1 VTTRQSTETVHD
13 KPGTVALPSTD
24 QCIRTWW
31 GSVRRSTAQ
40 LGQRECTVHQANAA
54 LPSLACTTALGHN
67 RRLRHDK
74 PTSGTSSVHP
84 GTSQSCIGI
93 RIGIPFILRRFVD
106 LATAD
111 TGAVLSLHTQRAL
124 PCGQLA
130 QTDRWFSR
138 LGKAWRT
145 RWIPWLRFRRPTG
158 ALPGGRLMTSFATR
172 AGTQGRLVG
181 RVRLPLCPTTAAAA
195 PTRHAPARSLHPAH

>member
-1 VTTRQSTETVHD
+1 VS
-13 KPGTVALPSTD
+13 AL
-24 QCIRTWW
+24 CIKQTLRCPHC
-31 GSVRRSTAQ
+31 
-40 LGQRECTVHQANAA
+40 L
-54 LPSLACTTALGHN
+54 HN
-67 RRLRHDK
+67 RRLRQAD
-74 PTSGTSSVHP
+74 SAGTSQIHP
-84 GTSQSCIGI
+84 GTSQSCIRII
-93 RIGIPFILRRFVD
+93 RIGWYSICCRLGNGGHD
-106 LATAD
+106 D

-145 RWIPWLRFRRPTG
+145 RWIPWHRCRRPTG

-195 PTRHAPARSLHPAH
+195 PARRTPARSLHPAYWCYGAVASCSAAWFGRQTHLIVLHKFSLAPAQPVEIGLFVQRVLCV

>member
-1 VTTRQSTETVHD
+1 VGRAVFAISVSASRS
-13 KPGTVALPSTD
+13 ALKVRFR
-24 QCIRTWW
+24 IRIRFRIRF
-31 GSVRRSTAQ
+31 VRF
-40 LGQRECTVHQANAA
+40 GG
-54 LPSLACTTALGHN
+54 ACFLFAIRARFA
-67 RRLRHDK
+67 RRLVK
-74 PTSGTSSVHP
+74 SVSLFPTIS
-84 GTSQSCIGI
+84 SQSMIYKRYCRLGN
-93 RIGIPFILRRFVD
+93 GGHH
-106 LATAD
+106 D

-138 LGKAWRT
+138 LGKAWRM